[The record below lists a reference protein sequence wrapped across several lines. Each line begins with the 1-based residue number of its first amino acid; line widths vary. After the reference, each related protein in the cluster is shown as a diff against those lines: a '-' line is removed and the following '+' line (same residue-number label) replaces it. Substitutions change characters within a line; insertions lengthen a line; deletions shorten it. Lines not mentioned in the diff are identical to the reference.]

1 MNLTTVRQ
9 EAPMSEIRSMNV
21 AGSEEE
27 AHPRRWVILGV
38 LCTSLLL
45 VMQGNT
51 ALNLALP
58 KIAGDIGLT
67 SSAMQWIVDAYSLV
81 FAGLLFTTST
91 VGDRFG
97 RKGVMQAGLVLFG
110 LASGYAAFF
119 AHNAGALIGARAA
132 MGLAGAMIMPST
144 LSILTNVF
152 PASERAKAIAV
163 WSGIAGGGAALGMIL
178 NGFVLEHFA
187 WNTVFVINLPMAV
200 GALAAG
206 AFLVPTSRDP
216 KGGRIDL
223 LGAVLSTAGISSLV
237 YGLIEAPANGWMSS
251 HTLAFLG
258 AGVLGLA
265 AFVAWQLRTPEP
277 MLDVRLFRKPAFG
290 VSALTLT
297 MVFFTLMGIFFSI
310 SQLFQLVMGYGT
322 LESAL
327 RSSPIFIGMI
337 LVAPQAPNV
346 ARRIGTRRTVAGGL
360 VLVATGIGILSQLA
374 DQPSYLH
381 VAGGMMVM
389 AVGMALAMSPTTG
402 LLMSAVPRTRAGM
415 GSAMNDT
422 TRELGG
428 SLGIAVLGSVMASQ
442 YASHVG
448 SAVAGLP
455 AAAAAAVRGSLAGG
469 LAVANQ
475 TGNADLAQAA
485 KSAYMSGMTLAMV
498 VGAGIILVAAV
509 LAFVGL
515 PADEPVPAALVGDGA
530 VVPAA
535 AA

>member
-1 MNLTTVRQ
+1 
-9 EAPMSEIRSMNV
+9 MSDTRALEL
-21 AGSEEE
+21 AGSDPE

-58 KIAGDIGLT
+58 KIAGDIGLS
-67 SSAMQWIVDAYSLV
+67 SSAMQWVVDAYSLV

-91 VGDRFG
+91 IGDRFG
-97 RKGVMQAGLVLFG
+97 RKGVMQTGLVLFG
-110 LASGYAAFF
+110 LATGYAAFG
-119 AHNAGALIGARAA
+119 AQTAGALIGARAV

-144 LSILTNVF
+144 LSILINVF
-152 PASERAKAIAV
+152 PASERPKAIAV

-178 NGFVLEHFA
+178 NGFVLEHFSWHA
-187 WNTVFVINLPMAV
+187 VFVINIPLALGALAV
-200 GALAAG
+200 GAMI
-206 AFLVPTSRDP
+206 VPTSKDP
-216 KGGRIDL
+216 NGGRIDL

-237 YGLIEAPANGWMSS
+237 YGLIEAPAHGWLSGS
-251 HTLAFLG
+251 TLGFL
-258 AGVLGLA
+258 AAGLA
-265 AFVAWQLRTPEP
+265 ALALFVAWQLKTSEP

-290 VSALTLT
+290 VSSLTLT
-297 MVFFTLMGIFFSI
+297 LVFFALMGIFFSI

-322 LESAL
+322 FESAL
-327 RSSPIFIGMI
+327 RSSPIFLAMI
-337 LVAPQAPNV
+337 IVAPQAPNV
-346 ARRIGTRRTVAGGL
+346 ARRFGTRRTVAGGL
-360 VLVATGIGILSQLA
+360 VLVATGIGILSQLPDTPGYA
-374 DQPSYLH
+374 H
-381 VAGGMMVM
+381 VAGGMVVM

-428 SLGIAVLGSVMASQ
+428 SLGIAVLGSVMASS
-442 YASHVG
+442 YASHVSG
-448 SAVAGLP
+448 AVAGLP
-455 AAAAAAVRGSLAGG
+455 AAAAATVKSSLAGA
-469 LAVANQ
+469 LTVAGQ
-475 TGNADLAQAA
+475 TGNGALAQTA

-515 PADEPVPAALVGDGA
+515 PADEPVPVAPAFDGDVVLAA
-530 VVPAA
+530 
-535 AA
+535 

>member
-1 MNLTTVRQ
+1 MSDVRSL
-9 EAPMSEIRSMNV
+9 ETAADP
-21 AGSEEE
+21 E

-58 KIAGDIGLT
+58 KIAGDIGLS
-67 SSAMQWIVDAYSLV
+67 SSAMQWVVDAYSLV

-110 LASGYAAFF
+110 LASAFAAFG
-119 AHNAGALIGARAA
+119 AHSAGSLIGARSV

-144 LSILTNVF
+144 LSILINVF
-152 PASERAKAIAV
+152 PVSERPKAIAV

-187 WNTVFVINLPMAV
+187 WPVVFVINLPLAIGALAV
-200 GALAAG
+200 GALI
-206 AFLVPTSRDP
+206 VPTSKDP
-216 KGGRIDL
+216 KGGRIDA
-223 LGAVLSTAGISSLV
+223 LGAVLSTAGIASLV
-237 YGLIEAPANGWMSS
+237 YGLIEAPAHGWLSGS
-251 HTLAFLG
+251 TLAFLA
-258 AGVLGLA
+258 AGLTALGL
-265 AFVAWQLRTPEP
+265 FVAWQLKTDEP

-290 VSALTLT
+290 VSSLTLT
-297 MVFFTLMGIFFSI
+297 LVFFALMGIFFSI

-322 LESAL
+322 FESAL
-327 RSSPIFIGMI
+327 RSSPIFLAMI
-337 LVAPQAPNV
+337 FVAPQAPNV

-360 VLVATGIGILSQLA
+360 VLVATGIGILSQLP
-374 DQPSYLH
+374 DTPGYLH
-381 VAGGMMVM
+381 VAFGMVVM

-428 SLGIAVLGSVMASQ
+428 SLGIAVLGSVMASS
-442 YASHVG
+442 YASHVSG
-448 SAVAGLP
+448 AVAGLP
-455 AAAAAAVRGSLAGG
+455 ASAAAAVKSSLAGA
-469 LAVANQ
+469 LAVAGQ
-475 TGNADLAQAA
+475 TGNGALAQTA

-515 PADEPVPAALVGDGA
+515 PADEPVPVAAALEGDIIL
-530 VVPAA
+530 AA
-535 AA
+535 